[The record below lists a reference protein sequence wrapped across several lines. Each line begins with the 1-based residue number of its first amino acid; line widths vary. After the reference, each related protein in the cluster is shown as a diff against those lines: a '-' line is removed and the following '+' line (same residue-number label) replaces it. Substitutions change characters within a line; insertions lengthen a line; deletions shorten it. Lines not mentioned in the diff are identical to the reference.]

1 MGSNIVKFLA
11 LAVYAMIRCVTKCCS
26 GGWLWLPVLLSDL
39 PKEINHTEQQNIQT
53 HHRFPVCLI
62 GRAEKVVSRRSLF
75 HTQMSRL
82 CYSDSNLADFLT
94 VFTYHNQR
102 LFPGM
107 RMSNTQS
114 VKRQLQKLKKA
125 HSFVAPL
132 VILPIILT
140 LVTGTIYQAFDLTG
154 NGDSVEWLLSL
165 HKGNFGPLR
174 LEVVYPFLNALGL
187 LFMAITGGT
196 MWLELRRIR
205 QSSRRDA

>member
-1 MGSNIVKFLA
+1 
-11 LAVYAMIRCVTKCCS
+11 
-26 GGWLWLPVLLSDL
+26 
-39 PKEINHTEQQNIQT
+39 
-53 HHRFPVCLI
+53 
-62 GRAEKVVSRRSLF
+62 
-75 HTQMSRL
+75 
-82 CYSDSNLADFLT
+82 
-94 VFTYHNQR
+94 
-102 LFPGM
+102 
-107 RMSNTQS
+107 MSNTQS

-205 QSSRRDA
+205 QSGRRDA